1 MSQRDKPPQGVVASS
16 LDLVCDGADGSIVWL
31 MLDSA
36 NSPVLLPKRAR
47 VQSG

>member
-1 MSQRDKPPQGVVASS
+1 M
-16 LDLVCDGADGSIVWL
+16 LDLNRNGASVPAKDFGTGFINWH

-36 NSPVLLPKRAR
+36 TFLVLLPKRAR